1 MQLEDKNK
9 QEKISTI
16 HKENII
22 SFSSI
27 NLFRKWLEQHFQD
40 NQAYWIK
47 VGQKKEQDNNKDTL
61 NYIEIVYE
69 LLCFGWIDGQKKKI
83 GKNTYLRIS
92 KRVKNSFFTEQN
104 RIRCELL
111 ERQNKMTQAGRQAQL
126 LAKKIEIN
134 DEIYKIIN
142 SNETV
147 RKNFYSFP
155 KVYQR
160 IRLYNLNYTLFI
172 RKDLSAKEKQRTTE
186 NFIKNTKQ
194 GKMYGNWS
202 DNGRLK

>member
-1 MQLEDKNK
+1 MKTQEQNK
-9 QEKISTI
+9 DTNTI
-16 HKENII
+16 NNEQIIVFSNTI
-22 SFSSI
+22 SFR
-27 NLFRKWLEQHFQD
+27 NWLNQHFQD
-40 NQAYWIK
+40 NQAYWIEMT
-47 VGQKKEQDNNKDTL
+47 QKDKNENTF
-61 NYIEIVYE
+61 NYIDIVYE

-83 GKNTYLRIS
+83 GENTYLRIS

-104 RIRCELL
+104 KIRCEVL

-142 SNETV
+142 SNETI

-172 RKDLSAKEKQRTTE
+172 RKDLSAKEKQRTIE